1 MNKWALQGFNETFEY
16 FDVNFDKQ
24 YFESEIYKEGKEKI
38 KQAVEK
44 GIFEELEDGAI
55 IARLE
60 EDYNLP
66 DKILLRSDGTSV
78 YITQDVYL
86 AYKKKQ
92 DFNFDKSI
100 YIVGNEQNLYFKQLF
115 AVLDMLGF
123 EGENYHLSYGMVYL
137 PSGKM
142 KSREGTVVDADDLIQ
157 EVIHL
162 AYEEVN
168 KRYPNLNE
176 EEIRERSVTIG
187 MAAIRFYI
195 LKYNPKKDFTF
206 FPDQSISFE
215 GETGPYVQY
224 VYSRIESIFQ
234 KSDINLKEQ
243 YDPAL
248 LTTEIESKLIDQ
260 LNYFPEIIDEAVKS
274 YDTHIIADYLL
285 NLAQNFNNF
294 YTYCP
299 VISDDK
305 DLQKARLALIKC
317 VQIIIKSGL
326 EILGIKVLEN
336 M

>member
-1 MNKWALQGFNETFEY
+1 
-16 FDVNFDKQ
+16 
-24 YFESEIYKEGKEKI
+24 S
-38 KQAVEK
+38 
-44 GIFEELEDGAI
+44 
-55 IARLE
+55 
-60 EDYNLP
+60 YNLP

-86 AYKKKQ
+86 AYKKKK

-100 YIVGNEQNLYFKQLF
+100 YIVGNEQNMYFRQLF
-115 AVLDMLGF
+115 AVLDMLQF

-142 KSREGTVVDADDLIQ
+142 KSREGTVVDADDLVQ

-162 AYEEVN
+162 AYEEVSQ
-168 KRYPNLNE
+168 RYPDLKE
-176 EEIRERSVTIG
+176 EEKRERSVTIG

-224 VYSRIESIFQ
+224 VYSRIASIFQ
-234 KSDINLKEQ
+234 KSKLNLNDH
-243 YDPAL
+243 YDPTL
-248 LTTEIESKLIDQ
+248 LTTEIELKLIDQ
-260 LNYFPEIIDEAVKS
+260 LNYYPEIIDEAVNS
-274 YDTHIIADYLL
+274 YDTHLIADYLL
-285 NLAQNFNNF
+285 NLAQTFNNF

-299 VISDDK
+299 VISEDIH
-305 DLQKARLALIKC
+305 LQMARLALIKC
-317 VQIIIKSGL
+317 VQIVIKTGL
-326 EILGIKVLEN
+326 KILGIKVLSN